1 MPLNILE
8 LDAHA
13 EGLCKYLTENTERP
27 VDGMAILGLALLK
40 LYDRT
45 SRQDSTFTD
54 FAAGFHKSML
64 ESYNA
69 RSSVGPSSKH

>member
-13 EGLCKYLTENTERP
+13 EGLYKYLTENTEAP
-27 VDGMAILGLALLK
+27 VDGIAILGLALLK

-45 SRQDSTFTD
+45 SNGTMPFKD
-54 FAAGFHKSML
+54 FAGDFHKSML
-64 ESYNA
+64 ESYA
-69 RSSVGPSSKH
+69 SRSTPGTSSKH